1 MTQDDM
7 NEPAP
12 FEPADVESAH
22 SEIDALLDGELVDKD
37 ALRLALDQ
45 ADARDYLVD
54 ALLLRQM
61 TRELEPAR
69 FAIPG
74 TPRSPF
80 ARGMRWL
87 AAGVVLAVSAGAGY
101 AYGQGSRIDTPPGLV
116 EVTFDNNPAPPAPEP
131 TRSIRF
137 EPGVNWESGRRSH

>member
-1 MTQDDM
+1 MTRNEM
-7 NEPAP
+7 NEPAH
-12 FEPADVESAH
+12 F
-22 SEIDALLDGELVDKD
+22 EIDALLDGELVDKD
-37 ALRLALDQ
+37 ALRQALEQ
-45 ADARDYLVD
+45 PEARDYLVD

-61 TRELEPAR
+61 AREMEPAR

-80 ARGMRWL
+80 VRGLRWL

-101 AYGQGSRIDTPPGLV
+101 AYGQGSRIDTPPGVV
-116 EVTFDNNPAPPAPEP
+116 EVTLENQSAPPAPEP

-137 EPGVNWESGRRSH
+137 EPGVNWESGSRSH